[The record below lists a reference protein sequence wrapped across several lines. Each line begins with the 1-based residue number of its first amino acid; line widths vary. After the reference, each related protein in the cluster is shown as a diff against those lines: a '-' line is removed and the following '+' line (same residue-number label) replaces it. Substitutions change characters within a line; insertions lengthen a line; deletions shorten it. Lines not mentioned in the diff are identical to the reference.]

1 VRGRNGTNSPAAL
14 RPAPFLTEHLRVFTE
29 GGLPGPVLDLACGDG
44 HNGIFLASKG
54 LPVVCLDRSSEAL
67 EQARRLASVQQ
78 VSVEFRQADLER
90 ECAHPLP
97 EDFYGGIVIFRY
109 LHRPLIPHIRQSLR
123 RGGVL
128 VYETFTVEQPQFGKP
143 HNPDFLLRP
152 GELHAWFED
161 WEIIVHFEG
170 IKKDPQRAVAQI
182 VCRKPHERSNPP

>member
-1 VRGRNGTNSPAAL
+1 VRCGNEPKPPAAL
-14 RPAPFLTEHLRVFTE
+14 RPARILTEHLRLFTE
-29 GGLPGPVLDLACGDG
+29 GVLPGPVLDLACGDG

-67 EQARRLASVQQ
+67 EEARKLASAQQ

-90 ECAHPLP
+90 EGANPLP

-143 HNPDFLLRP
+143 HNPDFLLGP
-152 GELHAWFED
+152 GELRAWFED

-170 IKKDPQRAVAQI
+170 IKKAPQRAVAQI
-182 VCRKPHERSNPP
+182 VCRKPQERTNLP